1 VHHVVAET
9 DLPSETHSLR
19 ATGEQRLG
27 ADVDDDAPDLLEPQL
42 AADAVAAL
50 EHHDRLLRVATADL
64 PRGGEPG
71 DAAADH
77 DDGACGGVHPSITPE
92 PHQRERAGAPLRRRD
107 ETARSETVM
116 TTARLTSRAALAA
129 AALLLGLTAC
139 SSGGTD
145 DAGGSA
151 AEPAAADDVDAG
163 GAVDG
168 VATTGEAEDAVS
180 RTVPRAA
187 FLGRD
192 VIATAQVRVRTED
205 VGRARESVRDLLTR
219 YVGYVA
225 DERTERDRD
234 GETVTSVL
242 RLRVPTPKFDEALA
256 ELEELAPAVDV
267 DRSTE
272 DVTQQVVDV
281 ASRIRTEEI
290 SLGRLRGFLGR
301 ATAIDDV
308 VRLEAE
314 IARREGDLGS
324 LRAQQREL
332 RDLTSESTITVRL
345 DRVSAEDEP
354 EPDETGFAAGLS
366 TGWDAFTA
374 TVAGLSQAAGV
385 VLPFAVV
392 LTLVGAPL
400 MVWLRR
406 RRGAAPVES
415 PSAG

>member
-1 VHHVVAET
+1 
-9 DLPSETHSLR
+9 
-19 ATGEQRLG
+19 
-27 ADVDDDAPDLLEPQL
+27 
-42 AADAVAAL
+42 
-50 EHHDRLLRVATADL
+50 
-64 PRGGEPG
+64 
-71 DAAADH
+71 
-77 DDGACGGVHPSITPE
+77 
-92 PHQRERAGAPLRRRD
+92 
-107 ETARSETVM
+107 M
-116 TTARLTSRAALAA
+116 TTARRTSRAALAA
-129 AALLLGLTAC
+129 AALLLGLTAF
-139 SSGGTD
+139 SGGGSD
-145 DAGGSA
+145 EAGGATA
-151 AEPAAADDVDAG
+151 AEPAAAAGDVDAG
-163 GAVDG
+163 AGVDVDGAVK
-168 VATTGEAEDAVS
+168 AEDAVS

-205 VGRARESVRDLLTR
+205 VGRARDAVRDLLTR

-225 DERTERDRD
+225 EERTERDRD

-281 ASRIRTEEI
+281 ASRIRTQEI
-290 SLGRLRGFLGR
+290 SLDRLRGFLGR

-345 DRVSAEDEP
+345 DRVAEEKADD
-354 EPDETGFAAGLS
+354 PDETGFLAGLS
-366 TGWDAFTA
+366 TGWEAFTA

-385 VLPFAVV
+385 ALPFAVV
-392 LTLVGAPL
+392 LALLGWPLV
-400 MVWLRR
+400 VWLRR
-406 RRGAAPVES
+406 RRAVAGS